1 MYNSN
6 WRRNNKFG
14 EAMKIVGV
22 GRERGRVDKD
32 AGLLYEVLNNIK
44 LLLFKLFFN
53 IIFYVLGI

>member
-1 MYNSN
+1 
-6 WRRNNKFG
+6 
-14 EAMKIVGV
+14 MKIVGV

-32 AGLLYEVLNNIK
+32 AGFLYEVLKNIK